1 MRVTQH
7 HITDRPRT
15 SHSKSGKLIVSGA
28 LLLAL
33 ALSGC
38 SAVNMT
44 GFSFPVFGL
53 NKDADEKSDALTTSS
68 TPEESQRSG
77 ASSQSL
83 ITQ

>member
-7 HITDRPRT
+7 HIIRQPKTMQP
-15 SHSKSGKLIVSGA
+15 KSRKLIVGGA

-33 ALSGC
+33 VVSGC

-53 NKDADEKSDALTTSS
+53 NKDAGEESDALTTSS
-68 TPEESQRSG
+68 MPEDSQLSG
-77 ASSQSL
+77 TSSGRLTAQ
-83 ITQ
+83 

>member
-7 HITDRPRT
+7 HITRLP
-15 SHSKSGKLIVSGA
+15 KSRKLIVSGA

-33 ALSGC
+33 VVSGC

-53 NKDADEKSDALTTSS
+53 NKDSSKQSDALTTSS
-68 TPEESQRSG
+68 MPEG
-77 ASSQSL
+77 
-83 ITQ
+83 TQQPGTNSERLSAQ